1 MDITQLIEAGGF
13 ITDSLVE
20 KEVTWE
26 RKSADGNDDNLTF
39 KVRIK
44 RQPFGALER
53 IATMDQ
59 DKSKAAQ
66 IISDCVRFGDDGK
79 QIMSYDKAYHLH
91 PGLAAALLTAVN
103 EVNAGTKNSP
113 PPMKSGT
120 N

>member
-1 MDITQLIEAGGF
+1 MDINQLIEAGGF

-26 RKSADGNDDNLTF
+26 RKDADGNDDNLTF

-53 IATMDQ
+53 IATMAE

-79 QIMSYDKAYHLH
+79 QVMAYEKAYNLH
-91 PGLAAALLTAVN
+91 PGLAAVLLGVIN
-103 EVNAGTKNSP
+103 EVNAGTKN
-113 PPMKSGT
+113 
-120 N
+120 